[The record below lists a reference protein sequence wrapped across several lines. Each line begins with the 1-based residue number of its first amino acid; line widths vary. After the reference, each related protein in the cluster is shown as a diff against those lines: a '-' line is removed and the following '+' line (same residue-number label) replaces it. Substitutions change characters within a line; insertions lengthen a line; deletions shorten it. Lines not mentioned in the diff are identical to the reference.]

1 MNPLL
6 FPLVLILYAEGSY
19 CEVTR
24 KVARVVLYSYLITIL
39 TTTCLESL
47 DVARL
52 SLLPIHT
59 ACYLSCITLCQKL
72 SGKVVFFV
80 VMLGVWWIDMSIIL
94 NTLSYDINIFGYSLL
109 KYSHYFYRESTILAI
124 SLCSYISTVDYRQN
138 TRENLLGL
146 STLLF
151 FIIEKQF

>member
-19 CEVTR
+19 CVVTR
-24 KVARVVLYSYLITIL
+24 KISRVVLYSYLITLL
-39 TTTCLESL
+39 TTTYLESL
-47 DVARL
+47 DAARL
-52 SLLPIHT
+52 SLLLIHT
-59 ACYLSCITLCQKL
+59 VCYLSCITLCQKL

-80 VMLGVWWIDMSIIL
+80 LMLGMWWIDLSIIL
-94 NTLSYDINIFGYSLL
+94 NTLEYDITLFGYSLL
-109 KYSHYFYRESTILAI
+109 NYSNYFYRELTIAAI
-124 SLCSYISTVDYRQN
+124 SLCAYISTKYNRQN

-146 STLLF
+146 TTLLF

>member
-1 MNPLL
+1 MSPLL

-19 CEVTR
+19 CAVTR
-24 KVARVVLYSYLITIL
+24 KVSRVVLYSYLLTLL
-39 TTTCLESL
+39 TTMYLDSL
-47 DVARL
+47 YAARL
-52 SLLPIHT
+52 SLLLIHT
-59 ACYLSCITLCQKL
+59 VCYLSCITLCNKL

-80 VMLGVWWIDMSIIL
+80 LMVGMWWVDISIIL
-94 NTLSYDINIFGYSLL
+94 NTLVYDINLFGYSLL

-124 SLCSYISTVDYRQN
+124 SLCSYISTLDYRQN

>member
-24 KVARVVLYSYLITIL
+24 KVSRVVLYCYLVSLL
-39 TTTCLESL
+39 TTTYLDSL
-47 DVARL
+47 AAARL
-52 SLLPIHT
+52 SLLLIHT
-59 ACYLSCITLCQKL
+59 VCYLSCTILCCKL
-72 SGKVVFFV
+72 SGKIVFFAL
-80 VMLGVWWIDMSIIL
+80 MLGMWWIDMSIIL
-94 NTLSYDINIFGYSLL
+94 NTLEYDIRLFRYSFLE
-109 KYSHYFYRESTILAI
+109 YSNYFYRELTILAI
-124 SLCSYISTVDYRQN
+124 SLCAYISTKHNRYN

-146 STLLF
+146 TTLLF